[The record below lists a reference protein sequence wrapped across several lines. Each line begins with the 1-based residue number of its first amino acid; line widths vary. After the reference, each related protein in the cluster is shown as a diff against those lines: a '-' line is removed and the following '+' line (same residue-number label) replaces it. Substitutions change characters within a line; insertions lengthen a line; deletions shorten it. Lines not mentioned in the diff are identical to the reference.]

1 MIKIIKIESKDIYL
15 APLRNQLMK
24 KTAVTILILLFGGCN
39 YAQQKTIQE
48 QLGYTRDTK
57 LLIVHADDIGVSHS
71 ENAATIAAMEK
82 GMVNSGSIMV
92 PCPWF
97 PEIAAYAS
105 AHPDAD
111 FGLHLTL
118 TSEWRLYKW
127 GPTLPRDQVPGL
139 VNSRGYLYGSVA
151 DVAKHATV
159 QEVEQELRSQIERAK
174 EFGINPTH
182 FDTHMGSLLV
192 RPELI
197 QVYIKLGREYKV
209 PVLMN
214 GDALTTDPVIRS
226 LKSYATEKDIVVDKV
241 WMATGEDF
249 QGGANG
255 MVHYWTQALKSLQPG
270 LNCFLLHA
278 AYDNEEM
285 QAIAERPGGFGS
297 TWRQADF
304 NFFTSNECKRLIS
317 DQHIQLITWKEIRNK
332 LMKE

>member
-1 MIKIIKIESKDIYL
+1 MAANY
-15 APLRNQLMK
+15 QLMK
-24 KTAVTILILLFGGCN
+24 TTGVSILLLLLFIGCSE
-39 YAQQKTIQE
+39 AQQKTLQE
-48 QLGYTRDTK
+48 RLGFSRDTK
-57 LLIVHADDIGVSHS
+57 LVIIHADDIGVSHS

-139 VNSRGYLYGSVA
+139 VNARGYLYGSVE
-151 DVAKHATV
+151 DVGKHASV
-159 QEVEQELRSQIERAK
+159 QEVELELRSQIERAK

-182 FDTHMGSLLV
+182 FDTHMGSV
-192 RPELI
+192 MAKPEFI
-197 QVYIKLGREYKV
+197 SVYIKLGREYKV
-209 PVLMN
+209 PVLLN
-214 GDALTTDPVIRS
+214 GDVLNTDAAIKS
-226 LKSYATEKDIVVDKV
+226 LKIYATEKDIVVDKV
-241 WMATGEDF
+241 WMAADEDY
-249 QGGANG
+249 QGGADG
-255 MVHYWTQALKSLQPG
+255 MVQYYTKVLTSLQPG
-270 LNCFLLHA
+270 LNCLLLHA

-285 QAIAERPGGFGS
+285 QAITERKGGFGS

-304 NFFTSNECKRLIS
+304 NFFTSIECRRMIAE
-317 DQHIQLITWKEIRNK
+317 QHIQLITWREIKNK
-332 LMKE
+332 LLKD